1 MRVEYPKLSLLI
13 AGVWL
18 DGDGREVLP
27 VLDPATGGILGELPV
42 AEKGDLDEALA
53 GAARAFP
60 IWRGTPPVERS
71 AILRRA
77 ADLLRERANEIGQIQ
92 TLEQGKVLGESVAE
106 VYGAADLLDWSAE
119 EGRRTYGRLVPTRPG
134 ARNLVIKEPLGP
146 VAAFTPWNFPI
157 TIPARKVAA
166 ALAAG
171 CPVVLK
177 PAEETP
183 GTAIALAQALVDAGL
198 PAGALSVVF
207 GDPSFISEYLISSP
221 VIRKVT
227 FTGSTPVGSR
237 LAQLAAQ
244 GVKPAT
250 LELGGHAPV
259 LVFNDADVS
268 TAVKML
274 VRAKF
279 RNAGQICIAP
289 TRFIVQDRVH
299 DEFVEQFVAA
309 TGQLRV
315 GNGLD
320 PDVDMGPLSNDRR
333 PNAIEALVEDAVRSG
348 ATVASGGHAIE
359 GPGYFWEPTVLT
371 NVDPSS
377 RIMIEEPFGPVAPVV
392 AFHDVSEG
400 IELANSVAFGL
411 ASYAFTTSLS
421 TARTLGESVE
431 TGMLGINDIMV
442 MGPETPFGGVKDS
455 GYGSESG
462 TEGIESFMHSKYIRE
477 G

>member
-1 MRVEYPKLSLLI
+1 MHVEYPELSLLI
-13 AGVWL
+13 AGE
-18 DGDGREVLP
+18 GRSREGREVIP
-27 VLDPATGGILGELPV
+27 VLDPATGGILGTLPV
-42 AEKGDLDEALA
+42 ADKDDLDEALD

-60 IWRGTPPVERS
+60 IWRGTAPAERS

-77 ADLLRERANEIGQIQ
+77 ADLLRERAHEIGRIQ
-92 TLEQGKVLGESVAE
+92 TLEQGKVLSESVSE

-119 EGRRTYGRLVPTRPG
+119 EGRRTYGRLIPTQPG
-134 ARNLVIKEPLGP
+134 TRSLVVKEPLGP

-171 CPVVLK
+171 CSVVLK

-198 PAGALSVVF
+198 PSGSLSVVF
-207 GDPSFISEYLISSP
+207 GDPSFISEYLIGSP

-244 GVKPAT
+244 RVKPAT

-268 TAVKML
+268 RAVKML
-274 VRAKF
+274 VRSKF

-309 TGQLRV
+309 TGELRV

-320 PDVDMGPLSNDRR
+320 PEANMGPLSNDRR
-333 PNAIEALVEDAVRSG
+333 PRAIEELVEDAVRIG
-348 ATVASGGHAIE
+348 ATVASGGRAID

-371 NVDPSS
+371 HVDPSS
-377 RIMIEEPFGPVAPVV
+377 RVMIEEPFGPVAPIV
-392 AFHDVSEG
+392 AFHDASEG
-400 IELANSVAFGL
+400 IELANNVAFGL
-411 ASYAFTTSLS
+411 ASYAFTSSLS
-421 TARTLGESVE
+421 TARTLSESIE

-462 TEGIESFMHSKYIRE
+462 TEGVESFMHSKYIRE